1 MKFRLDING
10 LRALAVFTVVIFHFD
25 PTWMQGGFVGVDV
38 FFVISGFLMTKIIFD
53 RLDKAQFS
61 LVEFYLARAKRII
74 PALTIMLLVVTIYCW
89 NILYDIEFQ
98 KYLKHL
104 FSSLLFYSNVVY
116 WQEAGYFSASA
127 HENYLLH
134 TWSLSVEWQFYI
146 VYPIIIAVLA
156 RLLTRTVVKTLI
168 LLGALASFFL
178 GVYATDIWPDPAYFS
193 LPTRAWQMLAGAI
206 VFLFPVPKH
215 LQHSL
220 MSVLGILLI
229 IFSAF
234 AFSSDYGWPGVYA
247 AVPII
252 GAMLVIANPES
263 ASMRLFNLSAV
274 ENTGKW
280 SYSIYLWHWPIV
292 VFLHNQDF
300 AVQWFHNVLGIICS
314 FILGFL
320 SYKFIESSRLYYTKF
335 VVFVSSVLFANFIS
349 PFATG
354 SDSSIRAKSADP
366 ANQLIQKY
374 SRERSNAAR
383 SESKGSCRLSVHL
396 KSNNEYVLPEH
407 CSSKT
412 EDIRGVLIWGDSHA
426 EAIAA
431 GFEPYLKAQTSVDTV
446 ISSGCRPTV
455 TQTVGNASKL
465 RKACDMSNSLAKNI
479 IAVKQPL
486 SVVIAMKNKHEIV
499 DWPGNIEFLK
509 RNGVENIIVIGPTPQ
524 WYPTVPL
531 VYVREGGQGDFLSD
545 KKLDPGVLNTDRKMA
560 NTLAAFDNV
569 TYVSVI
575 QELCVTEDDSRR
587 CKVKFDGTLI
597 SYDYGHLSKPAA
609 TYLSEELLFGLFD
622 YEPISESH

>member
-61 LVEFYLARAKRII
+61 LLEFYLARAKRII

-89 NILYDIEFQ
+89 NVLYDVEFQ

-134 TWSLSVEWQFYI
+134 TWSLSVEWQFYV
-146 VYPIIIAVLA
+146 VYPIFIAVLA
-156 RLLTRTVVKTLI
+156 RLLTRTIIKILI
-168 LLGALASFFL
+168 LLGALASFVL

-206 VFLFPVPKH
+206 VFLYPLPKR
-215 LQHSL
+215 LQHSS
-220 MSVLGILLI
+220 MSLLGILLI
-229 IFSAF
+229 TFSAF

-252 GAMLVIANPES
+252 GAMLVIANPQS
-263 ASMRLFNLSAV
+263 ASLRLFNLNAV

-292 VFLHNQDF
+292 VFLHNQNF
-300 AVQWFHNVLGIICS
+300 AVQWFHNVLGIVCS

-320 SYKFIESSRLYYTKF
+320 SYKFIECSRLYYAKF
-335 VVFVSSVLFANFIS
+335 AVFASTVLFANSIS

-366 ANQLIQKY
+366 SNQLIQKY
-374 SRERSNAAR
+374 SQDRNNAAR
-383 SESKGSCRLSVHL
+383 SESRESCRLSVHL
-396 KSNNEYVLPEH
+396 KSNDEYVLPEH
-407 CSSKT
+407 CVSKN
-412 EDIRGVLIWGDSHA
+412 EGIRGVLIWGDSHA

-431 GFEPYLKAQTSVDTV
+431 GFESFLKARTSVDTV

-465 RKACDMSNSLAKNI
+465 RKACDLSNSLAKDI
-479 IAVKQPL
+479 IAAKKPL

-531 VYVREGGQGDFLSD
+531 VYVREGGQGEFLSD
-545 KKLDPGVLNTDRKMA
+545 KKLDPGVLSTDRKMA
-560 NTLAAFDNV
+560 NTLASFDSV

-575 QELCVTEDDSRR
+575 KELCVAEEDSRR
-587 CKVKFDGTLI
+587 CKVKFDDTLI

-609 TYLSEELLFGLFD
+609 TYLSEELLFDLFD
-622 YEPISESH
+622 YESISVSH